1 MNQHAYR
8 MPPVPP
14 IGGGEE
20 IFRARSSPVPLPLIV
35 KAEGIYQ
42 WDEDGNRYID
52 LSSGPI
58 VSNIGHGNAR
68 VAEAMAKQAR
78 TMDFA
83 YSRVARQQPNI
94 DLADRIARLAG
105 PGFERV
111 FLSSGGS
118 EAMEI
123 AIKFLRSYDLAFGT
137 GKRTKVIT
145 LMPSYHGGTFF
156 ALSMSGDDDLVPYLD
171 GFQPLQERVP
181 APLTYRL
188 PANHTAETYARF
200 CVEALDAKIESL
212 GPENVLAFVMEP
224 IGGLATGCNVAPP
237 DYYRQVRKICSRHG
251 IALVFDEILCGT
263 GRTGKFLAAHNW
275 PDALPDVIVMA
286 KGLGS
291 GYAPLGATLFPARW
305 ADRLAEHTGFGFS
318 HTYCANP
325 ISCATGIAVLE
336 EYERQ
341 NVMTNTAE
349 QGAYL
354 RHGLEL
360 MKQESALIGDIRGM
374 GLCLAV
380 ELVADKATKAPFPV
394 AFAPTDYIRIA
405 GLQHGL
411 IIYARRTAKGR
422 NGDWIIVA
430 PPMNITRAEVDEC
443 LAALRATFVAFER
456 DCRARG
462 LVS

>member
-1 MNQHAYR
+1 MNQHAYK
-8 MPPVPP
+8 MPPVPA

-35 KAEGIYQ
+35 RAEGIYQ

-68 VAEAMAKQAR
+68 VADAMAHQAR

-118 EAMEI
+118 EANEI

-137 GKRTKVIT
+137 AKRTKVIT
-145 LMPSYHGGTFF
+145 LMPSYHGGSMF
-156 ALSMSGDDDLVPYLD
+156 ALAMSGDDDLVPYLE

-188 PANHTAETYARF
+188 AANHTVETYARH
-200 CVEALDAKIESL
+200 CADALDQKIKAL
-212 GPENVLAFVMEP
+212 GPESVLAFVMEP
-224 IGGLATGCNVAPP
+224 VGGVATGCNVAHP
-237 DYYRQVRKICSRHG
+237 DYYRRVREICTRHG

-275 PDALPDVIVMA
+275 PDALPDVVVMA

-291 GYAPLGATLFPARW
+291 GYAPLGATLFPAKW
-305 ADRLAEHTGFGFS
+305 ADRLAETVGFGFS

-325 ISCATGIAVLE
+325 ISCATGVAVLE

-341 NVMTNTAE
+341 NVIANTVE
-349 QGAYL
+349 MGAYL
-354 RHGLEL
+354 RKGLEVL
-360 MKQESALIGDIRGM
+360 KSQTSVIGDIRGL
-374 GLCLAV
+374 GLCMAV
-380 ELVADKATKAPFPV
+380 ELVTDKETKAVFPLD
-394 AFAPTDYIRIA
+394 FAATDHMRIA
-405 GLQHGL
+405 GLKHGL

-422 NGDWIIVA
+422 NGEWIIVS
-430 PPMNITRAEVDEC
+430 PPMNITRGECDEC
-443 LAALRATFVAFER
+443 LTALRSTLAEFEK
-456 DCRARG
+456 DVRARG
-462 LVS
+462 LIA